1 MLRRADRARPVA
13 IAGVIVALA
22 ALCPGAAVAAHL
34 VGGREQTAVLRAFAQ
49 VHGTKP
55 ETATSVRAA
64 SASPAWVVVRW
75 VTPAT
80 GTERR
85 APTPTL
91 HSTYF
96 HVTGSRIVAG
106 APPAAARRD
115 LDAHFSV
122 AVLYTGSGSET
133 VHYQQST
140 RSICVGNGSFV
151 DAEQAT
157 VTPMS
162 WTVRYLVDLDRL
174 QAAVSDGR
182 STALLPT
189 VSFDRGGSQLSAAE
203 RLSRSSV
210 DQGCFGPT
218 TTIRCSTSYVL
229 RAPGAAAQLGLDP
242 AGVQVGIPMA
252 AGQTGDCSSDDYIIG
267 PSLWDVGAATAG
279 ISRLSLTGGRLP
291 PNPYAPQSVSWPLSS
306 AGAQQG
312 YLTSPCQGI
321 TAECSDVMRWSGT
334 VRLVPAGG

>member
-22 ALCPGAAVAAHL
+22 ILCPAAAVAARL
-34 VGGREQTAVLRAFAQ
+34 VGGREQTAVLRAFAHG
-49 VHGTKP
+49 HGTKP

-85 APTPTL
+85 APAPTL

-96 HVTGSRIVAG
+96 HVTGGRIVAA

-115 LDAHFSV
+115 LGARFSV

-133 VHYQQST
+133 VHYQQTT
-140 RSICVGNGSFV
+140 RSVCVGNGSFV
-151 DAEQAT
+151 DTEQAAIA
-157 VTPMS
+157 PMS
-162 WTVRYLVDLDRL
+162 WTVRYVVDLDRL
-174 QAAVSDGR
+174 QAAVSDGHF
-182 STALLPT
+182 TALLPT
-189 VSFDRGGSQLSAAE
+189 INFDRGGSQLSAAE
-203 RLSRSSV
+203 QLSRSSV

-218 TTIRCSTSYVL
+218 TTIRCATGYVL
-229 RAPGAAAQLGLDP
+229 RSAGAAAQLGLG
-242 AGVQVGIPMA
+242 AGGLQVGIPMA
-252 AGQTGDCSSDDYIIG
+252 AGQHGDCSADDYTIG
-267 PSLWDVGAATAG
+267 PSLWDEGAATAG
-279 ISRLSLTGGRLP
+279 TGRLSLTGGRLP
-291 PNPYAPQSVSWPLSS
+291 PNPYAPVPVSWPLSS
-306 AGAQQG
+306 SGAQQG

-321 TAECSDVMRWSGT
+321 SAECSDVMRWSGT
-334 VRLVPAGG
+334 VRLVALGG